1 MTYNEAINNPGYF
14 ALLVPSQNVGK
25 FDVASM
31 MPFIEFE
38 KLSLTN
44 ITSVACELLVR
55 AGFQVN
61 NRVSEEATQLVQRG
75 SARVSWQFPN
85 VHTDCYFVSLMDDSC
100 LVNAWGVKCGINV
113 NQRLVRNSDLQLET
127 SARKSLKDVVNSL
140 NSACF
145 TQNFT
150 TNCCGVKFFN
160 NSFQNISLS
169 GDGIT
174 LVGFKAPKGHTAS
187 GRGDFSES
195 IFKSTTTHRVFKD
208 GKYLRKFKKGSTLT
222 QTSGGRVHT
231 LVAET
236 CHKRY
241 FVGSRHYYFVHLNNL
256 KVSN

>member
-61 NRVSEEATQLVQRG
+61 NRVSEEATQLVQKG

-113 NQRLVRNSDLQLET
+113 TQRLVRNSDLHLET

-150 TNCCGVKFFN
+150 TNDCGVKFFN
-160 NSFQNISLS
+160 HGINHVTLTS
-169 GDGIT
+169 DGSALT
-174 LVGFKAPKGHTAS
+174 GFRAPKGHIAS
-187 GRGDFSES
+187 FAGDFSKS
-195 IFKSTTTHRVFKD
+195 NFKSTTSHRVFKD
-208 GKYLRKFKKGSTLT
+208 GKYRRKFTKGSTLT
-222 QTSGGRVHT
+222 YVSSGRRHVILT
-231 LVAET
+231 ET

-241 FVGSRHYYFVHLNNL
+241 FVGSRHYYFVHLDSL